1 MGEMADAL
9 EDTML
14 SMADE
19 MRLPPWATSAD
30 FDFADCGDGPI
41 KNNSPRKRLTD
52 EEAQALF
59 DATRPTQVRTV
70 SK

>member
-14 SMADE
+14 NMADE

-30 FDFADCGDGPI
+30 VDFADCGDGPI
-41 KNNSPRKRLTD
+41 GRRRPRKRLTD
-52 EEAQALF
+52 AEAQALF
-59 DATRPTQVRTV
+59 DATENE
-70 SK
+70 

>member
-30 FDFADCGDGPI
+30 FDFADFGENPA
-41 KNNSPRKRLTD
+41 PRKR
-52 EEAQALF
+52 Q
-59 DATRPTQVRTV
+59 RK
-70 SK
+70 S

>member
-1 MGEMADAL
+1 MKMGEMADAL

-19 MRLPPWATSAD
+19 MRLPPWATADD

-41 KNNSPRKRLTD
+41 RCNPPRKRLTD
-52 EEAQALF
+52 DEAQALF
-59 DATRPTQVRTV
+59 DLED
-70 SK
+70 

>member
-19 MRLPPWATSAD
+19 HRLPPWATADDFEFAD
-30 FDFADCGDGPI
+30 FGDGPVLRS
-41 KNNSPRKRLTD
+41 KPRKRLTD
-52 EEAQALF
+52 DEAQELF
-59 DATRPTQVRTV
+59 DATRNDY
-70 SK
+70 K